1 MTHAVRTK
9 VSTAMR
15 MSAFSPHQRVLA
27 INSPG
32 SQQFHC
38 RSWAGPHYAGGPRTH
53 RIELQRSAHRG
64 RLILP
69 RQHSKSVRE
78 YVEPAKGSASTDAKL
93 RDSDKR

>member
-9 VSTAMR
+9 VSAAMR
-15 MSAFSPHQRVLA
+15 MSAFSPHQHVLA

-38 RSWAGPHYAGGPRTH
+38 RSLAPHYAGGSRTH
-53 RIELQRSAHRG
+53 MLELQCSAHRG

-78 YVEPAKGSASTDAKL
+78 YVEPAKGSASTDAK
-93 RDSDKR
+93 